1 MKIVK
6 RHGGLV
12 QWWVVERVP
21 AAHFHKATTCTF
33 VEYFNK
39 CSNYFE
45 VSNNITKSLI
55 IEAMRSSLLVKKLY
69 GKE

>member
-1 MKIVK
+1 M
-6 RHGGLV
+6 
-12 QWWVVERVP
+12 P

-33 VEYFNK
+33 VHNISTK